1 MKKKQKKSLKTFT
14 AHLQN
19 IILASF
25 ALGFIVFGLFVF
37 WAASLKLPTIQS
49 FEERKIAN
57 STKIY
62 DRTGEII
69 LFDINRDIK
78 RTMVEYQ
85 NISVYAKNAIVA
97 IEDDEF
103 YNHKGIRV
111 KALLRAIVANLQSK
125 QVSQGGSTLTQQ
137 VIKNTLLVADKK
149 ISRKIKEWV
158 LALKMEKTFS
168 KDEILALY
176 LNEAPYG
183 GIIYG
188 IQEASKS
195 FFNKDAIDLTLAES
209 AYLAAIPNAPSFYS
223 PYGRN
228 KEALDTRKNLV
239 LQRMRDLNF
248 ISEEEYATARKE
260 VVSFR
265 PQSET
270 RSRALHFVEFITGQ
284 LEKKYGSDVLANGG
298 LKVITTLNYELQEY
312 SETVVREHA
321 LKNEAEWNASNMGA
335 IVIDPT
341 NGEILT
347 MVGSRGYSDPLID
360 GKFNIT
366 TAKRQPGSA
375 FKSFIYAL
383 AFEKGYT
390 DTTILFDTQTQFN
403 PSCGAFI
410 FTSDN
415 RCYAPSNY
423 DGNYKGPI
431 TLRNALAQSRNV
443 PSVKL
448 LYLVGI
454 QEAIHYARSLGI
466 SSLQNANQYGLT
478 LVLGGGEVS
487 LLEMTSAYGV
497 FANDGI
503 LSKPISI
510 LRIEKQ
516 DGTIVEE
523 YTPQQ
528 SQVVSQHSARMINSV
543 LSDNVARTPLFGS
556 TSFLSFPGR
565 DVAGKTGTTNDN
577 RDAWLIGYTPNV
589 VVGVWSGNNDNS
601 SMKRGSAIS
610 GPPWRDIIS
619 KAMEKREIQKF
630 TPPEENNDSL
640 PPVLRGIWKGNES
653 VLIDSISKKRAT
665 EFTPKETLEEII
677 IPNPRSILYWI
688 DKRNPRAGR
697 PEDPTKD
704 PQFKNWEASVQNWVQ
719 KNPHLIPQIIIPSDF
734 DDIHTEETQP
744 SGEIVLPEPLP
755 TSSNIS
761 LQINYSGVYP
771 FKSMSVFINSDFIGS
786 SENTTFIIPQD
797 QIPTEENEY
806 TIRVII
812 RDTVFNQKELL
823 KKITL

>member
-14 AHLQN
+14 THLQN
-19 IILASF
+19 IILTSF
-25 ALGFIVFGLFVF
+25 ALGFIVFGVFIF
-37 WAASLKLPTIQS
+37 WAANLKLPTINS
-49 FEERKIAN
+49 FEERKVAN

-62 DRTGEII
+62 DRTGEIV

-85 NISVYAKNAIVA
+85 DINVYAKNAIVA

-103 YNHKGIRV
+103 YNHKGIRI
-111 KALLRAIVANLQSK
+111 KALLRAIVANLQSR

-149 ISRKIKEWV
+149 VSRKIKEWV

-183 GIIYG
+183 GVIYG

-195 FFNKDAIDLTLAES
+195 FFNKDAINLTLAES

-223 PYGRN
+223 PYGKNR
-228 KEALDTRKNLV
+228 EALDERKNLV
-239 LQRMRDLNF
+239 LQRMKDLNF
-248 ISEEEYATARKE
+248 ISEEEYATAKE
-260 VVSFR
+260 EIVTFI
-265 PQSET
+265 PQSE
-270 RSRALHFVEFITGQ
+270 SKSKAIHFVQFVTEQ
-284 LEKKYGSDVLANGG
+284 LERKYGSDVLTSGG
-298 LKVITTLNYELQEY
+298 LKVITTLDYELQEY
-312 SETVVREHA
+312 SETIAREHA
-321 LKNEAEWNASNMGA
+321 LKNEVDWNASNIGA
-335 IVIDPT
+335 VVIDPT

-360 GKFNIT
+360 GKFNIA

-375 FKSFIYAL
+375 FKPFIYAL

-390 DTTILFDTQTQFN
+390 DSTILFDTQTQFN
-403 PSCGAFI
+403 PSCGAFV
-410 FTSDN
+410 FNNNND
-415 RCYAPSNY
+415 CYAPSNY
-423 DGNYKGPI
+423 DGIYKGPI

-443 PSVKL
+443 PAVKL
-448 LYLVGI
+448 LYLVGT
-454 QEAIHYARSLGI
+454 QDAINYARLLGI
-466 SSLQNANQYGLT
+466 SSLQNASQYGLT

-503 LSKPISI
+503 QSKPMSI

-516 DGTIVEE
+516 DGTILEE

-528 SQVVSQHSARMINSV
+528 SQIVSPNSARTINSI
-543 LSDNVARTPLFGS
+543 LSDNTARTPLFGS

-577 RDAWLIGYTPNV
+577 RDAWLIGYTPNIA
-589 VVGVWSGNNDNS
+589 VGVWSGNNDNS
-601 SMKRGSAIS
+601 SMKKGSAIS

-619 KAMEKREIQKF
+619 KAMEKREIQEF
-630 TPPEENNDSL
+630 IQPEENTDEL
-640 PPVLRGIWKGNES
+640 APIFRGIWQGNES
-653 VLIDSISKKRAT
+653 ILIDSISKKRAT
-665 EFTPKETLEEII
+665 EFTPNETLEEII
-677 IPNPRSILYWI
+677 IPNPHSILYWI
-688 DKRNPRAGR
+688 NKENPLEGK
-697 PEDPTKD
+697 PENPEKD
-704 PQFKNWEASVQNWVQ
+704 FQFKNWEASVLNWAQ
-719 KNPHLIPQIIIPSDF
+719 RNSHLITSAIIPSDF
-734 DDIHTEETQP
+734 DNIHTEETQP

-755 TSSNIS
+755 VSANIP

-786 SENTTFIIPQD
+786 SENTTFTISQD
-797 QIPTEENEY
+797 QIPTEEDEY

-812 RDTVFNQKELL
+812 KDTVLNQKELT